1 MPEGFLLHAPIGLTP
16 VLLFLGALVWFDS
29 YKLIALKTLLAAI
42 AIGGLAA
49 VLSYFANDAAAA
61 ALQID
66 FVPFIRYVSPLVE
79 ETLKA
84 AILVYLIRTQ
94 RIGLLIDGAIIGF
107 AVGTGFA
114 VVENL
119 YFLLNSP
126 DLAVGVW
133 FIRGFGTAVMH
144 GGATAIFA
152 IVSVELADEH
162 PDAFFTAFG
171 PGLAA
176 AAFLHSLFNHFIAMP
191 VASTMGVIVF
201 LPLAIYAA
209 FTRSESAL
217 KNWLGEDFDADV
229 ALLEA
234 LEADDFRN
242 TRIGRYLLSLRE
254 RFDGLVVGDM
264 LCYLQLH
271 AELALRAKGVL
282 LAREGGFD
290 MEVDEETL
298 GKLTELEHLER
309 CIGKTGQLAMQP
321 VLQTKRKDL
330 WQFYVLKQ

>member
-1 MPEGFLLHAPIGLTP
+1 MPQGFLLHAPIGLTP

-29 YKLIALKTLLAAI
+29 YKLIALKSLLGAI
-42 AIGGLAA
+42 GIGGLAA
-49 VLSYFANDAAAA
+49 VASYFANDAAAA
-61 ALQID
+61 VLQID
-66 FVPFIRYVSPLVE
+66 FVPFIRYVSPVIE
-79 ETLKA
+79 ESLKA

-119 YFLLNSP
+119 YFLFNSP
-126 DLAVGVW
+126 DLSVGVW

-162 PDAFFTAFG
+162 PEAMFSAFV

-176 AAFLHSLFNHFIAMP
+176 AALLHSLFNHFLAMP
-191 VASTMGVIVF
+191 MASTMGVIIF

-209 FTRSESAL
+209 FTRSENAL
-217 KNWLGEDFDADV
+217 KSWLGDDFDADM
-229 ALLEA
+229 ALLGE
-234 LEADDFRN
+234 LDADDFSSS
-242 TRIGRYLLSLRE
+242 RIGRYLMSLRE

-264 LCYLQLH
+264 LCYLRVH

-290 MEVDEETL
+290 LEVDEETL
-298 GKLTELEHLER
+298 GKLAELEYLER
-309 CIGKTGQLAMQP
+309 SIGKTGQLAMKP
-321 VLQTKRKDL
+321 ILRTTRKDL
-330 WQFYVLKQ
+330 WQLYVLKQ

>member
-16 VLLFLGALVWFDS
+16 VLLFLGVLVWFDS
-29 YKLIALKTLLAAI
+29 YKLIALKALLGAI

-61 ALQID
+61 VLQID
-66 FVPFIRYVSPLVE
+66 FVPFIRYVSPVIE
-79 ETLKA
+79 ELLKA
-84 AILVYLIRTQ
+84 AILVYLIRSQ

-114 VVENL
+114 VLENL
-119 YFLLNSP
+119 YFLFNSP
-126 DLAVGVW
+126 DLSVGVW

-152 IVSVELADEH
+152 IVSVELSDEH
-162 PDAFFTAFG
+162 PEALLTAFG

-176 AAFLHSLFNHFIAMP
+176 AAVLHSLFNHFLAMP
-191 VASTMGVIVF
+191 MASTMGVIVC

-209 FTRSESAL
+209 FNRSENAL
-217 KNWLGEDFDADV
+217 KNWLGDDFDADM
-229 ALLEA
+229 ALLRE
-234 LEADDFRN
+234 LDADDFSSS
-242 TRIGRYLLSLRE
+242 RIGRYLMSLRE

-264 LCYLQLH
+264 LCYLRVH

-290 MEVDEETL
+290 LEVDEETL

-309 CIGKTGQLAMQP
+309 SIGKTGQLAMKP
-321 VLQTKRKDL
+321 MLRTTRKDL
-330 WQFYVLKQ
+330 WQLYVLRQ